1 VEANQVNRL
10 LIMDSSP
17 QGRVVESTRRI
28 MYTVSLTLVPAL
40 AVSVWIFGWDALR
53 VIVLS
58 SLFCVATEALIARF
72 ASYKI
77 DYMDGSALLTG
88 ILLAM
93 NLPANSPW
101 WIIFIGSLVAIVIGK
116 QVFGGLGQNI
126 FNPAL
131 VARVFLLIS
140 FPVELTSWPVP
151 GQKVDAATGA
161 TPLGILKTEGVGAL
175 ADTNLADLAM
185 GNMGGSLGEISAI
198 ALLIGAA
205 YMIYKRYITWEVPI
219 LFIGTVFVF
228 AGIFWLIDPTQYASP
243 AFHVLTGGVFLG
255 AFYMATDMVT
265 SPLTY
270 KGKLIFGFGCGFF
283 TIVIRIFGSYPEGV
297 SFAILLMNAMVPLLD
312 KYLPDKKFG
321 MVKNG

>member
-1 VEANQVNRL
+1 VEANQANRL

-53 VIVLS
+53 VIVLC
-58 SLFCVATEALIARF
+58 SLFCLATEALIARF
-72 ASYKI
+72 VSYKI

-219 LFIGTVFVF
+219 LFIGSVFVF
-228 AGIFWLIDPTQYASP
+228 AGIFWLIDPNQYASP

-255 AFYMATDMVT
+255 AFYMATDMVS

-270 KGKLIFGFGCGFF
+270 KGRLVFGFGCGFF
-283 TIVIRIFGSYPEGV
+283 TIVIRLFGSYPEGV

>member
-1 VEANQVNRL
+1 MEANQVNRL

-243 AFHVLTGGVFLG
+243 AFHVLTGSVFLG
-255 AFYMATDMVT
+255 AFYMATDMVS

-283 TIVIRIFGSYPEGV
+283 TIVIRLFGSYPEGV

>member
-1 VEANQVNRL
+1 MEEKLENRL
-10 LIMDSSP
+10 LLMDSSP

-28 MYTVSLTLVPAL
+28 MYSVSLTLIPAL
-40 AVSVWIFGWDALR
+40 AVSIWVFGWDAVR
-53 VIVLS
+53 VLALS
-58 SLFCVATEALIARF
+58 AVFCIGLEALIARF
-72 ASYKI
+72 VSYKI
-77 DYMDGSALLTG
+77 DFLDGSSLLTG

-93 NLPANSPW
+93 NLPADAPW
-101 WIIFIGSLVAIVIGK
+101 WLVLIGSMVAVIIGK

-140 FPVELTSWPVP
+140 FPVEMTTWPKP
-151 GQKVDAATGA
+151 FAGIDAASGA
-161 TPLGILKTEGVGAL
+161 TPLDILKTEGVGAL

-185 GNMGGSLGEISAI
+185 GGIGGSLGEISAV

-205 YMIYKRYITWEVPI
+205 YLIYKRYITWEIPI

-228 AGIFWLIDPTQYASP
+228 SGIFWLIDPTKYADP
-243 AFHVLTGGVFLG
+243 LFHILTGGVFLG

-265 SPLTY
+265 SPLTF
-270 KGKLIFGFGCGFF
+270 KGKLIFGFGCGLF
-283 TIVIRIFGSYPEGV
+283 TIVIRLFGSYPEGV

-312 KYLPDKKFG
+312 KYFPDKKFG
-321 MVKNG
+321 MVQNG

>member
-1 VEANQVNRL
+1 MEANQANRL

-53 VIVLS
+53 VIVLC

-72 ASYKI
+72 VSYKI

-219 LFIGTVFVF
+219 LFIGSVFVF
-228 AGIFWLIDPTQYASP
+228 AGIFWLIDPNQYASP

-255 AFYMATDMVT
+255 AFYMATDMVS

-270 KGKLIFGFGCGFF
+270 KGKLVFGFGCGFF
-283 TIVIRIFGSYPEGV
+283 TIVIRLFGSYPEGV